1 MGKLFKLLT
10 IAAVLFFL
18 YYMVKRFFLHRKLK
32 QQGQTIPQERFRPIT
47 LLSITMIVMYGGYV
61 IYYLVWK

>member
-10 IAAVLFFL
+10 VAAVLFFL

-32 QQGQTIPQERFRPIT
+32 QLGQPLPQERFRPIT
-47 LLSITMIVMYGGYV
+47 LLSITMIVMYGGYI

>member
-10 IAAVLFFL
+10 VIAVLFFL
-18 YYMVKRFFLHRKLK
+18 YYMAKRFFLHRKLK
-32 QQGQTIPQERFRPIT
+32 QQGQTLPKERFRPIT
-47 LLSITMIVMYGGYV
+47 LLSILMIVMYGGYV